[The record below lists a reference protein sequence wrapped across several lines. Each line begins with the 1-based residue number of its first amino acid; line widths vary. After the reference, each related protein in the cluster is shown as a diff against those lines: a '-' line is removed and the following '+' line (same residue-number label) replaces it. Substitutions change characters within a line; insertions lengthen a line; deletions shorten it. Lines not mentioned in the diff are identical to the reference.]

1 MAHKIDTVTARAKLK
16 GRREPY
22 WQRISKGF
30 HVGFRKM
37 SGSSSGTW
45 VLRHLGENGHEI
57 EHSLGTLDGCP
68 DHRRFDQAVVSA
80 REWLARD
87 ASDVERTNS
96 PVFTVMDA
104 CDAYVSRIRELK
116 GAKPADDLEARYH
129 RWVRPDPIHNIEL
142 AKLTREHLDNF
153 RRRLIAA
160 PVRIGKAGPVRER
173 SKDTV
178 NRDMAALRAA
188 LNRALSDRLVA
199 TDFAWREPL
208 KAYKN
213 VSKRRGLYLDREQRR
228 KFIEHAP
235 EDLAAFLQGLFI
247 LPLRPGALA
256 TLTVE
261 DYDYRLQVLRIG
273 TDKSGADRKIRLP
286 GTTARLFEHA
296 GTNRPP
302 TAPLD
307 QLDLVHMN
315 GRVYDPFLAR
325 FLSPDPIIQAPSTA
339 RATIAIPK
347 YGIIRLI

>member
-1 MAHKIDTVTARAKLK
+1 MKLVPVVAERTRWPKIDTVTARAKLK

-213 VSKRRGLYLDREQRR
+213 VSKRRGLYRYTSQPDR
-228 KFIEHAP
+228 
-235 EDLAAFLQGLFI
+235 
-247 LPLRPGALA
+247 
-256 TLTVE
+256 
-261 DYDYRLQVLRIG
+261 
-273 TDKSGADRKIRLP
+273 
-286 GTTARLFEHA
+286 
-296 GTNRPP
+296 
-302 TAPLD
+302 
-307 QLDLVHMN
+307 
-315 GRVYDPFLAR
+315 
-325 FLSPDPIIQAPSTA
+325 
-339 RATIAIPK
+339 
-347 YGIIRLI
+347 